1 MIYSLF
7 LQRGAGLNLAP
18 WQLIVQKSRAVT
30 AIMALLLLLV
40 VGVALVSPVV
50 EAQEGAKLVPVAT
63 VNINT
68 ADAPTLAAALKGVG
82 ESRAHEIVRYREA
95 YGPFATPQELMEVKG
110 IGQST
115 LDANLKLITLE

>member
-7 LQRGAGLNLAP
+7 TQSGTGSAMAARQLMLQKYRGALAT
-18 WQLIVQKSRAVT
+18 LAFT
-30 AIMALLLLLV
+30 LALAC
-40 VGVALVSPVV
+40 GVIAGSPPGY
-50 EAQEGAKLVPVAT
+50 AQEPAAAPPVTT

-68 ADAPTLAAALKGVG
+68 ADAATLAARLKGVG

-95 YGPFATPQELMEVKG
+95 YGPFASVEELMEVKG

-115 LDANLKLITLE
+115 LDMNLKAITLE